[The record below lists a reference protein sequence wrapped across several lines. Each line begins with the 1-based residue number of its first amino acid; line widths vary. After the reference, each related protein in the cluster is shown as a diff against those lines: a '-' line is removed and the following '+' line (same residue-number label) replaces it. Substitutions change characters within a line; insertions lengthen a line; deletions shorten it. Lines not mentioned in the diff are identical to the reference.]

1 MNRKVGP
8 NWMDWFNIQ
17 TSIEYTNYLNAS
29 MLRAIAVFDVMM
41 MIAFLVSGI
50 KNLLLHVNDDA
61 FSLMHCKTTGKD
73 SRKSIYLISSTL

>member
-1 MNRKVGP
+1 
-8 NWMDWFNIQ
+8 
-17 TSIEYTNYLNAS
+17 